1 MSKLLKNLLF
11 FGLNLFFINKQSGPS
26 ILMYHSVGHNQ
37 AFFTVKP
44 KIFEKQL
51 AYLKNKGFKI
61 VFLSELIRLLKE
73 KQDCSK
79 IVVLTFDDGYLDNYE
94 IVLPLLKKY
103 QLPATIFLITG
114 LLGSNWANS
123 ENISLPLLREP
134 EIKEIILSGLV
145 EFMPHSVN
153 HKKVTKITNE
163 EIDYETI
170 ESKKN
175 IERLTGKNANIFA
188 YPKGRSNQQAIDIIR
203 KNGFIAAVTT
213 TEGLVNLNNYNLY
226 QLPRNAVNSKT
237 SRAQFIGKLS
247 NSIDYYLKLKNFFG
261 RK

>member
-145 EFMPHSVN
+145 EFMPQ
-153 HKKVTKITNE
+153 
-163 EIDYETI
+163 
-170 ESKKN
+170 
-175 IERLTGKNANIFA
+175 NIFA